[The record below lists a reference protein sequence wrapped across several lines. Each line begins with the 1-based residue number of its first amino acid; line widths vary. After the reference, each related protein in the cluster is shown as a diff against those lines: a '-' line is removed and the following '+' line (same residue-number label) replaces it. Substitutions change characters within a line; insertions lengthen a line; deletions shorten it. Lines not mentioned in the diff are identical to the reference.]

1 MRIESSFQLHK
12 DDTIPP
18 ALRQRERHTV
28 GIPDNVFIPDI
39 FSNTHICHSLYP
51 ISFIHQSRHVFSPDR
66 PKRGGGYGCSPPHHA
81 GNLSLHPPTRK
92 LRRAKRGELY
102 EIPPSSASRAPTKTK
117 LCDWWI
123 GGLEDLICL
132 PQRTQRAQ
140 RVIRGIALY
149 RACSGLESQIHQSSN
164 HPILQWRLTYRTRQ
178 KNGEIILR
186 LRCGRILGLLR
197 YQGISAP
204 IMRIRF
210 GLILTAYR
218 RHRKRRKGRLLSR
231 PFRPLPLIRGSGLP
245 NVTCKVQAPLQD
257 VPFYIL
263 HFTFYTL
270 PARWWAFC
278 THRYLFILSLFVPF
292 DFYN

>member
-1 MRIESSFQLHK
+1 MRENDPKGYTEGGETARRQCPSDASFG
-12 DDTIPP
+12 DS
-18 ALRQRERHTV
+18 
-28 GIPDNVFIPDI
+28 
-39 FSNTHICHSLYP
+39 FSRFLST
-51 ISFIHQSRHVFSPDR
+51 R

-140 RVIRGIALY
+140 RVIGGIALY

-210 GLILTAYR
+210 GLILAVHK
-218 RHRKRRKGRLLSR
+218 RHRKRQKGRLLSR

-257 VPFYIL
+257 APFYIL

-270 PARWWAFC
+270 PARWWTQDAA
-278 THRYLFILSLFVPF
+278 HRSQRSNPLHPLKGKTG
-292 DFYN
+292 